1 VSFGYNGYAV
11 ADIEV
16 TGVFGRAGVGASLLC
31 LCIAFHVPQTALAE
45 VRLRNFQLRINVVG
59 SDGQVPVFL
68 GFAEPEV
75 PLELATKSGQ
85 NPRRLIFELP
95 LAEGQLFAL
104 EKFRGGDDLHL
115 KLRFTALADGPNGV
129 WPQQDEVSHRLNLSD
144 WSKVLKE
151 LQGPE
156 YMVIGIPLP
165 KCAQNHTL
173 TEAVGRIRRAHA
185 HLVDGR
191 FDAVVSECRL
201 AIESAGL
208 ATGEQTAISAAA
220 KKMNSTKREM
230 TKLEREFALMEA
242 VRHYTQLAHH
252 VDDYG
257 AAEYYSRDDANMLLA
272 TATALIA
279 SSLARLQSS
288 EVHGLGAAKV

>member
-1 VSFGYNGYAV
+1 VSFSYNGYSV

-31 LCIAFHVPQTALAE
+31 LSIAFHVPETALAE
-45 VRLRNFQLRINVVG
+45 VRLRNFQLRINVEG
-59 SDGQVPVFL
+59 DAGKVPSFL

-75 PLELATKSGQ
+75 PLELATKNGQ

-104 EKFRGGDDLHL
+104 EKMRGGDDLHL
-115 KLRFTALADGPNGV
+115 KLRFTALADGPTGV
-129 WPQQDEVSHRLNLSD
+129 WPQQDEISFRLNLSE
-144 WSKVLKE
+144 WAKVLKE

-165 KCAQNHTL
+165 KSTQDHAL
-173 TEAVGRIRRAHA
+173 AEAVGRIRRAHA

-201 AIESAGL
+201 AIESASL
-208 ATGEQTAISAAA
+208 ATGEQTVISAAA
-220 KKMNSTKREM
+220 KKMNATKREM

-252 VDDYG
+252 VDERG

-272 TATALIA
+272 TAAALVS

-288 EVHGLGAAKV
+288 EILEVRASKA

>member
-1 VSFGYNGYAV
+1 MSFSYNGYSV

-16 TGVFGRAGVGASLLC
+16 TGVFGRVGVGASLLC
-31 LCIAFHVPQTALAE
+31 LCIVFRVPETALAG
-45 VRLRNFQLRINVVG
+45 VRLRSFQLRINVEVG
-59 SDGQVPVFL
+59 AGKVPAFL

-75 PLELATKSGQ
+75 PLELATKSGHD
-85 NPRRLIFELP
+85 PRRLIFELP

-104 EKFRGGDDLHL
+104 EKLRGGDDLNL

-129 WPQQDEVSHRLNLSD
+129 WPQQDEISFRLNLSD
-144 WSKVLKE
+144 WAKVLKE

-165 KCAQNHTL
+165 KNANDHAL
-173 TEAVGRIRRAHA
+173 AEAVDRIRRAHA

-208 ATGEQTAISAAA
+208 ATGEQPAIAATTQKLKSA
-220 KKMNSTKREM
+220 KREM
-230 TKLEREFALMEA
+230 TKLEREFSLMEA

-252 VDDYG
+252 VDDRG

-272 TATALIA
+272 TAAALI
-279 SSLARLQSS
+279 SSSVARHQSA
-288 EVHGLGAAKV
+288 EIHGLNASKA

>member
-1 VSFGYNGYAV
+1 MSFGYNGYAV

-165 KCAQNHTL
+165 QCTQDHAPA
-173 TEAVGRIRRAHA
+173 EAVSRIRRAHG

-201 AIESAGL
+201 AIESAAQ
-208 ATGEQTAISAAA
+208 ATGEKPAIDATALKLKTA
-220 KKMNSTKREM
+220 KRDM
-230 TKLEREFALMEA
+230 TKLEREFSLMEA

-252 VDDYG
+252 VDDSG
-257 AAEYYSRDDANMLLA
+257 AAQYYSRDDANMLLA
-272 TATALIA
+272 TAAALVS
-279 SSLARLQSS
+279 SSLARQSR
-288 EVHGLGAAKV
+288 VIQAKAKE

>member
-1 VSFGYNGYAV
+1 MSFGYNGYALT
-11 ADIEV
+11 DIEV

-45 VRLRNFQLRINVVG
+45 VRLRDFQLRINVVG
-59 SDGQVPVFL
+59 SDGQVPAFL

-129 WPQQDEVSHRLNLSD
+129 WPQQDEISHRLNLSD
-144 WSKVLKE
+144 WAKVLKE

-165 KCAQNHTL
+165 QCTQDHAL
-173 TEAVGRIRRAHA
+173 AEAVSRIRRAHG
-185 HLVDGR
+185 HLIDGR

-201 AIESAGL
+201 AIESAAH
-208 ATGEQTAISAAA
+208 ATGEKPAIDATALKLKTA
-220 KKMNSTKREM
+220 KRDM
-230 TKLEREFALMEA
+230 TKLEREFSLMEA

-252 VDDYG
+252 VDDRG
-257 AAEYYSRDDANMLLA
+257 AAQYYSRDDANMLLA
-272 TATALIA
+272 TAAALVS
-279 SSLARLQSS
+279 SSLARQSR
-288 EVHGLGAAKV
+288 VIQAKAKE

>member
-1 VSFGYNGYAV
+1 MSFGYNGYAV

-59 SDGQVPVFL
+59 SDGQVPAFL

-115 KLRFTALADGPNGV
+115 KLRFTSLADGPNGV
-129 WPQQDEVSHRLNLSD
+129 WPQQDEISHRLNLSD
-144 WSKVLKE
+144 WAKVLKE

-165 KCAQNHTL
+165 QCTQDHAL
-173 TEAVGRIRRAHA
+173 AEAVSRIRRAHG
-185 HLVDGR
+185 HLIDGR

-201 AIESAGL
+201 AIESAAQ
-208 ATGEQTAISAAA
+208 ATGEKPAIDATALKLKTA
-220 KKMNSTKREM
+220 KRDM
-230 TKLEREFALMEA
+230 TKLEREFSLMEA

-252 VDDYG
+252 VDDRG
-257 AAEYYSRDDANMLLA
+257 AAQYYSRDDANMLLA
-272 TATALIA
+272 TAAALVS
-279 SSLARLQSS
+279 SSLARQSR
-288 EVHGLGAAKV
+288 VIQAKAKE

>member
-1 VSFGYNGYAV
+1 MSFSYNGYSV

-31 LCIAFHVPQTALAE
+31 LCIAFHVPETALAE
-45 VRLRNFQLRINVVG
+45 VRLRNFQLRINVEG
-59 SDGQVPVFL
+59 DAGKVPSFL

-75 PLELATKSGQ
+75 PLELATRSGQ

-104 EKFRGGDDLHL
+104 EKLRGGDDLHL
-115 KLRFTALADGPNGV
+115 KLRFTALADGPAGV
-129 WPQQDEVSHRLNLSD
+129 WPQQDEISFRLNLSE
-144 WSKVLKE
+144 WAKVLKE

-165 KCAQNHTL
+165 KCAQDHAL
-173 TEAVGRIRRAHA
+173 AEAVGRIRRGHA

-201 AIESAGL
+201 AVESAAL
-208 ATGEQTAISAAA
+208 ATGEKPAIDATAQKLKSA
-220 KKMNSTKREM
+220 KRDM
-230 TKLEREFALMEA
+230 TKLEREFSLMEA

-252 VDDYG
+252 VDDRG

-272 TATALIA
+272 TAAALVS

-288 EVHGLGAAKV
+288 EILGLRASKA